1 MFESDTGGTMP
12 VDKAEFRRALGHFAA
27 GVSVVTSRF
36 DDGQIAGIT
45 VTAFSSLSLEPPLV
59 LVCIDRR
66 AKIHDRLQ
74 PGGNFAVNLLRD
86 DQELVSRRFAS
97 SQGDQFQEIGFAPGL
112 SGAPLL
118 EGAIAAVECRIVNLL
133 AGGDHTIVLGEVEA
147 TQVHEGK
154 PLLYFRGGY
163 CQLD

>member
-1 MFESDTGGTMP
+1 MP

-27 GVSVVTSRF
+27 GVTVVTSRF
-36 DDGQIAGIT
+36 DDGVITGIT

-59 LVCIDRR
+59 LVCIDKR

-74 PGGNFAVNLLRD
+74 TGGNFAVNLLRD

-97 SQGDQFQEIGFAPGL
+97 SQGDQFQEIGYSLGM
-112 SGAPLL
+112 SGAPVL
-118 EGAIAAVECRIVNLL
+118 EDVIAAVECRIVNLL
-133 AGGDHTIVLGEVEA
+133 DGGDHTIVVGEVEA
-147 TQVHEGK
+147 THVREGK

-163 CQLD
+163 NQLT